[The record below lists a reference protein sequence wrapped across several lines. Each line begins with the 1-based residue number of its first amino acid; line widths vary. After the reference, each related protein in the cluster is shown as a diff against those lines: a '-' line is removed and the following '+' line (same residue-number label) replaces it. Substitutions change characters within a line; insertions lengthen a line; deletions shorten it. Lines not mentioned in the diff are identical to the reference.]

1 MRLLP
6 FKQSAGFTLVE
17 VIVALGIFTLV
28 IAGGLAGVQRGF
40 DILRES
46 RNYTRVSQI
55 LQSEVES
62 MRSLS
67 WSELGGLAASAEIT
81 MDTQFDTDAYDIY
94 TIRRN
99 VVLVEPGLREIT
111 VSVSFETRQERTIV
125 LQYVTFFAEGGVN
138 DYYYRAI

>member
-6 FKQSAGFTLVE
+6 FKRSAGFTLVE

-28 IAGGLAGVQRGF
+28 IAGGLSGVQRGF

-111 VSVSFETRQERTIV
+111 VSVSFETGQERTIV